1 MQIGGPL
8 PINSARAYNLANAQK
23 AAQVGPVAQ
32 SSPAKAIDTLVA
44 GKTNQPVSFDAPGK
58 GSSTAVNGATL
69 QLYTRAAD
77 RIEAAVGVALGKSLD
92 VTG

>member
-1 MQIGGPL
+1 MQVGGSF
-8 PINSARAYNLANAQK
+8 PINIARAYNLAASQK

-32 SSPAKAIDTLVA
+32 ATPAKAIEQLIA
-44 GKTNQPVSFDAPGK
+44 GKTNQPMRFDG
-58 GSSTAVNGATL
+58 GAGAASVAGPAL

-92 VTG
+92 VRG